1 MQWQP
6 VAEGPDER
14 TEVSEI
20 TGRGCLVRTVV
31 RGQDGRWTPTAMC
44 FCPGVTAKELGSS
57 APAPAPAPVVAAP
70 PPAPAAAPTETS
82 VQPAPAPEPAAP
94 PAEPA
99 AAAVEPPPA
108 PAPAP
113 KPAAPVDDLMVVIR
127 EFATMRN
134 AVIGMFRSKV
144 GVSNGPL
151 GFLDNAPKVGSMGVP
166 GFGDWVWRIDPES
179 ATLRSKNKVIQLGL
193 PDHARDDA
201 FDGELLAAHLG
212 LTNRTQVGHAGNAY
226 PGDAAT
232 LNRLI
237 AELEQAK
244 LVRVFSKQP
253 SVTFIL
259 K

>member
-44 FCPGVTAKELGSS
+44 FCPGVTAKELGSAPAPVAA
-57 APAPAPAPVVAAP
+57 APAPAPTPTPAP
-70 PPAPAAAPTETS
+70 PAPTETS
-82 VQPAPAPEPAAP
+82 VQPAAAPEPSAP
-94 PAEPA
+94 PAA
-99 AAAVEPPPA
+99 EPPPA
-108 PAPAP
+108 PAPTP

-127 EFATMRN
+127 ELASLRN

-151 GFLDNAPKVGSMGVP
+151 GFLDNATKVGSMGVP
-166 GFGDWVWRIDPES
+166 GLGDWVWRIDPES
-179 ATLRSKNKVIQLGL
+179 VTLRSKNKVIRLGL

-201 FDGELLAAHLG
+201 FDGEMIAAHMAM
-212 LTNRTQVGHAGNAY
+212 TNRTHVGHGGNAHA
-226 PGDAAT
+226 GDAAT
-232 LNRLI
+232 LDRLI